1 MHGWYAD
8 GYMGWMGIGWVLGLA
23 LFAGLIWALLR
34 SAQRQRPGGA
44 ERPGE
49 SAEDILKRRYAKGE
63 IDRDTY
69 QRMLQ
74 DLER

>member
-8 GYMGWMGIGWVLGLA
+8 GYMGWMGIGWVPGVA
-23 LFAGLIWALLR
+23 LFAVLIWVLLR
-34 SAQRQRPGGA
+34 STQRSGGA
-44 ERPGE
+44 ERPSE

-74 DLER
+74 DLKR